1 MLKHQSLTNQI
12 FTVFLPFPFSY
23 WPDIDDALRSAA
35 FNRKVQ
41 VRLLASYWNH
51 TWGDMMN
58 FLKSLDDIGTH
69 YSQYPYVNVEVVST
83 GSFEPVSSNG
93 SKLAFAYSEDSNQAR
108 GYKTFFT
115 LHSSEHEI
123 SIAHKN

>member
-1 MLKHQSLTNQI
+1 MLKYQSSKNQI
-12 FTVFLPFPFSY
+12 FSVFLPFPFSY

-51 TWGDMMN
+51 TWGDMIN
-58 FLKSLDDIGTH
+58 FLKSLDDIRTC

-83 GSFEPVSSNG
+83 GSFEPASSNRC
-93 SKLAFAYSEDSNQAR
+93 KLACACIQ
-108 GYKTFFT
+108 
-115 LHSSEHEI
+115 
-123 SIAHKN
+123 